1 MTLGVPWCLGR
12 LPWAPGVPPGSS
24 LGGGPGS
31 KYKGQNVEDPS
42 WNRIKI
48 YVDFD
53 IDFLSFWAPSWVP
66 LGSHVGPFW
75 RLGRPKLVLGPS
87 SNHLIFEKVIF
98 QKKRAPLQPQHE
110 NEVQDGPRWHP
121 KRPKIAPRQVQDR
134 LGSIF
139 FPLDFSLRFWIA
151 FGSALVSFWVPKWSP
166 RDYTKLGLGPLGP
179 IQDGLRIV
187 LVRSFLLSCR
197 LGSLFWP
204 SWPPLG
210 VVFGNSWNRFGP
222 LGVIVE
228 PLGACLRVS
237 EVVFGASLVST
248 ESSLLP
254 LFPTFL

>member
-1 MTLGVPWCLGR
+1 MVPG
-12 LPWAPGVPPGSS
+12 PP
-24 LGGGPGS
+24 
-31 KYKGQNVEDPS
+31 
-42 WNRIKI
+42 
-48 YVDFD
+48 
-53 IDFLSFWAPSWVP
+53 P
-66 LGSHVGPFW
+66 LGSWGASRELPGGGSRPKVQGSEPAGPLLESHQNLCRFRYRFLIFLGSILDASWGSCWAILAPWSAQVGPGTVFE
-75 RLGRPKLVLGPS
+75 PS
-87 SNHLIFEKVIF
+87 YLRKSDFS
-98 QKKRAPLQPQHE
+98 KKRAPLQPQHE

-210 VVFGNSWNRFGP
+210 VVLGNSWNRFGP
-222 LGVIVE
+222 LGVIFE

-237 EVVFGASLVST
+237 EVVFGASLIST